1 MQPKGSESARESKK
15 LVSKEQMESAK
26 ADFRARFIELE
37 KQNTAQYED
46 RRGLSFNE
54 EFKGSKQQKSAE

>member
-1 MQPKGSESARESKK
+1 
-15 LVSKEQMESAK
+15 MESAK

-46 RRGLSFNE
+46 RRGLSLNE
-54 EFKGSKQQKSAE
+54 EFKGSRQQKSAE